1 MRKGWSVCVC
11 GGVYMWCVCYVCI
24 CMRVL
29 SVHVCA
35 ECAWDVYARVCY
47 VHTCCGGPSMWG
59 QGKE

>member
-1 MRKGWSVCVC
+1 
-11 GGVYMWCVCYVCI
+11 MWCVCYVCI

-35 ECAWDVYARVCY
+35 ECAWGVYARVCY